1 MHLVNGKNLWKGA
14 RKNITFS
21 FSENFIKQK
30 AAKRHSKQK
39 KIRTGEN
46 RSGQKNAGKEGD
58 YLRKNR
64 SILDLA
70 MRRTESLPPATIS

>member
-1 MHLVNGKNLWKGA
+1 MER
-14 RKNITFS
+14 RKKKHYIQ
-21 FSENFIKQK
+21 E
-30 AAKRHSKQK
+30 